1 MPLMKGI
8 QMEDKNSPEYE
19 VCLCKH
25 TTRAEVEKFIRENN
39 IKTLKEL
46 CEKGKFGTVC
56 GGCREDLEMI
66 LEEVKKSL
74 S

>member
-1 MPLMKGI
+1 MSTL
-8 QMEDKNSPEYE
+8 DKSSRDYE

-25 TTRAEVEKFIRENN
+25 LDRGYVEDLIKEND

-46 CEKGKFGTVC
+46 CQIGKIGNAC

-66 LEEVKKSL
+66 LNEVLTK
-74 S
+74 